1 MYNEKFIE
9 VTSKNIH
16 QDSVAASLV
25 AINLTKFIAQIKE
38 EDKWE
43 KSDRNA
49 ITIFKS
55 FLLRMVLI
63 ALHKGAEM
71 KQHIKSSIISIQVIE
86 GEMIF
91 TTDDQTITL
100 SSGQILVLQEGLLHS
115 VLAKEDTIFLLT
127 LTTT

>member
-55 FLLRMVLI
+55 FLLGR
-63 ALHKGAEM
+63 K
-71 KQHIKSSIISIQVIE
+71 
-86 GEMIF
+86 F
-91 TTDDQTITL
+91 
-100 SSGQILVLQEGLLHS
+100 S
-115 VLAKEDTIFLLT
+115 VRSIFLYCCI
-127 LTTT
+127 